1 MNTLILLTLAC
12 NTPSSNPDGD
22 APLDSEPI
30 EEGEPGLNLAAQLE
44 VQSEH
49 FATAG
54 VCAECHENAD
64 GASAMRD
71 SKGDPIGQYDLWQA
85 TMMANAA
92 RDPLFRAVVSAE
104 VARNPGLQTEI
115 EGTCLQCHS
124 PMAHQEALLAG
135 TTAPGLSENGLG
147 ESDLAQLALDGVS
160 CTLCHQIQPDD
171 LGEPASFNAGYT
183 IGEDAEIFGPHAD
196 PFTNPM
202 EMHTG
207 FTPTQGDHILD
218 AGHCGS
224 CHTLKTHTIVD
235 GVFTQTS
242 FPEQTP
248 FLEWQGSS
256 FDEQGQSCQSCHM
269 PTTDA
274 YGETIVTRI
283 ARNPHGADFGQI
295 DERSP
300 FGRHIFRGGNA
311 FMLSILRDNAEQL
324 KPRASTAAFDAQIA
338 RERDFLGTQTAKVMV
353 LASKVEDDLSVSV
366 RVDNLAGHKLPSAHP
381 SRRAWLEVV
390 VLDETGTV
398 LFSSGTPNSDGLLVD
413 MSGTPLASEAIGGG
427 VHDHYQ
433 AITSED
439 QVQIYQSLML
449 DASGA
454 YTWDLLAAATY
465 AKDNRILPTGWD
477 GAQAQ
482 ALGVQAEGIGED
494 PDFIAG
500 SDHAHYQLSGLAE
513 EAAEVRV
520 RLLYQSVSP
529 RYVAELAETETQ
541 EVQDF
546 VKMYQAADRAP
557 EVLGESVLSLY

>member
-1 MNTLILLTLAC
+1 MTTLILLSLAC
-12 NTPSSNPDGD
+12 QTPASNQDRD
-22 APLDSEPI
+22 QVTDSQTF
-30 EEGEPGLNLAAQLE
+30 EEGGPGLDLASQLE

-64 GASAMRD
+64 GATAMRD

-124 PMAHQEALLAG
+124 PMAHQEALFAG
-135 TTAPGLSENGLG
+135 TSAPGLADNGAG
-147 ESDLAQLALDGVS
+147 EGDLAQLGLDGVS
-160 CTLCHQIQPDD
+160 CTLCHQIQPDR
-171 LGEPASFNAGYT
+171 GEPASFNAGYT
-183 IGEDAEIFGPHAD
+183 IGEDAEMFGPHAD

-207 FTPTQGDHILD
+207 FTPTEGDHILD

-224 CHTLKTHTIVD
+224 CHTLNTHTVVD
-235 GVFTQTS
+235 GVFTETS

-248 FLEWQGSS
+248 FLEWQVSS
-256 FDEQGQSCQSCHM
+256 FDEAGQTCQSCHM

-274 YGETIVTRI
+274 YGVEIETRI

-295 DERSP
+295 DARSP

-324 KPRASTAAFDAQIA
+324 KPRASTQAFDAQIA
-338 RERDFLGTQTAKVMV
+338 RERDFLGNQTAQLTLSAKP
-353 LASKVEDDLSVSV
+353 VEGDLNISVAV
-366 RVDNLAGHKLPSAHP
+366 QNLAGHKLPSAHP

-390 VLDETGTV
+390 VLDDAGTV
-398 LFSSGTPNSDGLLVD
+398 LFSSGTPNADGLLVD
-413 MSGTPLASEAIGGG
+413 MTGTPLPSEAIGGE
-427 VHDHYQ
+427 VHPHHDTLS
-433 AITSED
+433 ADT

-449 DASGA
+449 DSAGE
-454 YTWDLLAAATY
+454 YTWDLLAAASY
-465 AKDNRILPTGWD
+465 AKDNRILPQGWD
-477 GAQAQ
+477 ATQAQ
-482 ALGVQAEGIGED
+482 ELGVEAEGIGED
-494 PDFIAG
+494 ANFIAG
-500 SDHAHYQLSGLAE
+500 SDQASYLLAGLAD
-513 EAAEVRV
+513 EATQVRV
-520 RLLYQSVSP
+520 RLLYQTASP
-529 RYVAELAETETQ
+529 RYVAELARTETP
-541 EVQDF
+541 EVLDF
-546 VKMYQAADRAP
+546 LKMYQAADKAP
-557 EVLGESVLSLY
+557 EVLAESVISL